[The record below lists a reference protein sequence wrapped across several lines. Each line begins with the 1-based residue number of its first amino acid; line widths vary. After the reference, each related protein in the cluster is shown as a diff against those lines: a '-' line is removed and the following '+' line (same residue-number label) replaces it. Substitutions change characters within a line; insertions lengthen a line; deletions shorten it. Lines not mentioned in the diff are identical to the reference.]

1 VTASTSQSP
10 EELDKQVRDAL
21 ESLCERFGEQAIG
34 GPPYPK
40 QGVASQLTMHRTT
53 DLEVARGNELRKF
66 NDQLKQWSPAPG
78 PHRVRVLVSVFWEAW
93 KLWDVSLAYNTL
105 DVVEEA
111 TAAFVESAEGDGR
124 SAQDWVPALRAL
136 RQAMKLIIADTRI
149 FREINLSSA
158 EGLKTEANTAV
169 ETLSTIESALN
180 AASLGSPPWEDDKD
194 TSLIEGLA
202 EISGEAHQCRMFY
215 VALASAAE
223 ALIEFESWLAA
234 APRVGSPTKDSSDSP
249 PARPEPLTSI
259 NKAIKQ
265 FQDAQHSFEALT
277 LERSEPWERLL
288 VEVRDI
294 VDPGSNGNSTKIDT
308 GTANQVFVPKRVTI
322 RYCYPFAVEASEDD
336 PPQLKDLLKEDLN
349 TALEKLKLVKV
360 RELNPL
366 APTQFFARDV
376 GLYGGV
382 RVDLPDIK
390 FHYGKLNG
398 ADSDGKGARCKVW
411 LDLSDMGNH
420 CLCIQPG
427 PLEAPVPHLLYR
439 AVRAGTPFVLGEEVV
454 LTAPVPE
461 KTDAPVPDKSDDPAE
476 VAWDDLQLFSRDVI
490 EAIALADFWNLDEDF
505 PIEERYVRGNLHEV
519 IVVRTDEPLSPQSED
534 VAETL
539 ENAVGGRLLL
549 RSIQRTATTLE
560 EWVRYPR
567 LPRPETQG
575 RTPAIEGIPEMGLE
589 GDWSRQTGET
599 TVFGIVAAPSWH
611 SDVYVEA
618 AQFVSSWS
626 PLLRLWGRRF
636 QRSIEASK
644 PGADQQNGARM
655 LRQVERN
662 VRLRLTQ
669 IRAEDLCATLAHRR
683 FLDQLMEMANF
694 DRPQAELEA
703 QLQAAER
710 LTDWSDEEQH
720 RRADGRRQVLLGVIA
735 LFAVFELG
743 GFLSLANETGFKFM
757 TITRGVAEDWLVLAV
772 FLISLFAAVIY
783 FNILGGIWDWL
794 RRRFVSFRRW
804 FTPDG
809 RSQIRKE
816 RMQKRKRRSQ
826 KRKRR
831 SQKRKAQASQ

>member
-1 VTASTSQSP
+1 MTESLSQSP
-10 EELDKQVRDAL
+10 EALNKQVRDAL

-40 QGVASQLTMHRTT
+40 SGVVLHRTT
-53 DLEVARGNELRKF
+53 DLEIARRSELNTF

-78 PHRVRVLVSVFWEAW
+78 PHRVRVLVSLFWEAW
-93 KLWDVSLAYNTL
+93 KLWDISLAYNTL
-105 DVVEEA
+105 RVVEEA
-111 TAAFVESAEGDGR
+111 TDAFVDSAARDSQ

-136 RQAMKLIIADTRI
+136 GQAMSLIIADTRI

-169 ETLSTIESALN
+169 ETLGAIESALN
-180 AASLGSPPWEDDKD
+180 PASLGSPPWKDDEG

-202 EISGEAHQCRMFY
+202 TISREAQQCRMFY
-215 VALASAAE
+215 AALASAAE

-234 APRVGSPTKDSSDSP
+234 APRVGSPAKGSSDSP
-249 PARPEPLTSI
+249 PVRPEPLTSI
-259 NKAIKQ
+259 NNAITR
-265 FQDAQHSFEALT
+265 FQDTEHSFEALT
-277 LERSEPWERLL
+277 LERSEPWDRLL
-288 VEVRDI
+288 VEVLDI
-294 VDPGSNGNSTKIDT
+294 VDPGRNGKSTAVGIGKSNK
-308 GTANQVFVPKRVTI
+308 VFIPKRVTI
-322 RYCYPFAVEASEDD
+322 RYCYPFAVEANEED
-336 PPQLKDLLKEDLN
+336 PLLLKDLVKADLE
-349 TALEKLKLVKV
+349 TALKKLPLEVH
-360 RELNPL
+360 ELNAL

-382 RVDLPDIK
+382 RVDLPDIT
-390 FHYGKLNG
+390 FSYEQLNG
-398 ADSDGKGARCKVW
+398 AASDGKEAHCKVW

-439 AVRAGTPFVLGEEVV
+439 AVRAGTPFVLGEKVV
-454 LTAPVPE
+454 LDKP
-461 KTDAPVPDKSDDPAE
+461 DAPTE

-490 EAIALADFWNLDEDF
+490 EAIAMADFWNLDEDI
-505 PIEERYVRGNLHEV
+505 PIEERFVRGNLHEV
-519 IVVRTDEPLSPQSED
+519 IVVRTEEPVSPQSED
-534 VAETL
+534 VADKL

-560 EWVRYPR
+560 EWIRYPR

-575 RTPAIEGIPEMGLE
+575 GISPIEGIPEMGLE
-589 GDWSRQTGET
+589 GDWCTQTGET

-636 QRSIEASK
+636 QRSIEASR
-644 PGADQQNGARM
+644 PGADQRNGART

-683 FLDQLMEMANF
+683 FLDQLMGMAKF

-720 RRADGRRQVLLGVIA
+720 RHADSRRQVLLGVIA

-743 GFLSLANETGFKFM
+743 GFLSLANDTGFKFM
-757 TITRGVAEDWLVLAV
+757 TITRGVAEDWLVLFV
-772 FLISLFAAVIY
+772 FLLCLIAAVIY
-783 FNILGGIWDWL
+783 FNILGSIWDWL
-794 RRRFVSFRRW
+794 RRHFISFRRW
-804 FTPDG
+804 FTPKG
-809 RSQIRKE
+809 RLQMRKE
-816 RMQKRKRRSQ
+816 RMLKRRRRSL
-826 KRKRR
+826 KRR
-831 SQKRKAQASQ
+831 WRSLKRKAQASK